1 MQEVKSLW
9 HRAFGDTKQ
18 YMDYYF
24 AQKAPAS
31 RLYTDYEG
39 VELAS
44 MMFFTPY
51 EICFRGKLMTA
62 EYIVG
67 VATEEKYRR
76 QGRMAHLMKQA
87 IEMEHERGI
96 DWVFLCPENP
106 AVYDSLGFIPTYWRE
121 TTYYEA
127 DEEWDVREFQVMNWG
142 RLEQKEKENV
152 CFFVEAML
160 RNEEFDI
167 YMHHSLPYMEAV
179 NKELKALEGET
190 YVVKRKGSIV
200 ATVNVI
206 REENQHQITE
216 LVCSRQFGKEVLEAI
231 VRRLD
236 TPYVVVDDSYFL
248 DELEGKGVNRVLQK
262 KPYIM
267 ARYTSHQTF
276 EPLLCYINDIT

>member
-96 DWVFLCPENP
+96 RQSW
-106 AVYDSLGFIPTYWRE
+106 
-121 TTYYEA
+121 
-127 DEEWDVREFQVMNWG
+127 
-142 RLEQKEKENV
+142 
-152 CFFVEAML
+152 
-160 RNEEFDI
+160 I
-167 YMHHSLPYMEAV
+167 Y
-179 NKELKALEGET
+179 
-190 YVVKRKGSIV
+190 
-200 ATVNVI
+200 
-206 REENQHQITE
+206 
-216 LVCSRQFGKEVLEAI
+216 
-231 VRRLD
+231 
-236 TPYVVVDDSYFL
+236 SY
-248 DELEGKGVNRVLQK
+248 
-262 KPYIM
+262 
-267 ARYTSHQTF
+267 
-276 EPLLCYINDIT
+276 LLAGDNLL